1 MLSDFLELLLYPLLL
16 FIVPF
21 VAVVIM
27 LGISDYMDS
36 KEGKTFKDTSMQNKE
51 SKSSLETIKK
61 YK

>member
-27 LGISDYMDS
+27 LGINDYMDS
-36 KEGKTFKDTSMQNKE
+36 KEGKTKRKNYEEDNV
-51 SKSSLETIKK
+51 
-61 YK
+61 

>member
-27 LGISDYMDS
+27 LGINDYMDS
-36 KEGKTFKDTSMQNKE
+36 KKGKNK
-51 SKSSLETIKK
+51 KK
-61 YK
+61 EL

>member
-21 VAVVIM
+21 IAVVVM

-36 KEGKTFKDTSMQNKE
+36 KEGKFKR
-51 SKSSLETIKK
+51 
-61 YK
+61 